1 MKHIAGKLQVLTKP
15 FFRSIRGWMCMK
27 WTFSWQWTLYL
38 TRQKTSYSIHY
49 GAQSR
54 IEFQLQFQWW
64 VFLCQ
69 NVIFL
74 SKMRSFSKMQ
84 PALRKRLIHQQPRLW
99 VRFLFPSFTLLSSSI
114 NNITWWAKW
123 IVFVIELNLLLPCY
137 VLSALYLQT
146 TDPARRPVIT
156 SPLYT
161 KHALIWS
168 HLV

>member
-1 MKHIAGKLQVLTKP
+1 MRGNCKFWQSL

-137 VLSALYLQT
+137 GLSAMYSLHLT
-146 TDPARRPVIT
+146 LPAGSASLHCRIQRMSFYV
-156 SPLYT
+156 
-161 KHALIWS
+161 K
-168 HLV
+168 VG